1 MCTHFFIVRDKS
13 DLVIYVILGIVT
25 SLSIVAVP
33 RVSYYMKNGDYDNI
47 SILMNKSFSVVSFLA
62 IPVAIGLACI
72 SPTFVLIV
80 TLSFVYQRTKIK
92 IDRWIDV
99 VKSFLG
105 ALLFIPLLFSLKS
118 FLNGWWLVVVFV
130 VTGGVVYSLSELILK
145 NGFFALF
152 KNVAE
157 NSISSIKSRCYAI
170 L

>member
-1 MCTHFFIVRDKS
+1 M
-13 DLVIYVILGIVT
+13 G
-25 SLSIVAVP
+25 
-33 RVSYYMKNGDYDNI
+33 
-47 SILMNKSFSVVSFLA
+47 SVVPLMILSML
-62 IPVAIGLACI
+62 IIAIGLSNLTGVQMLIGMGFDKLFLYSVLTGAI
-72 SPTFVLIV
+72 SNFALNCLLIPLLGATGASIASVVAETFVLIV
-80 TLSFVYQRTKIK
+80 TLSFVYLRTKIK

-145 NGFFALF
+145 NGSFALF